1 MSALRSLLT
10 PSAEQHEQ
18 QQQQARGI
26 LSTSGDTEVLMAA
39 AAAARIS
46 VRTSRKPLA
55 LLSFSGSPKV
65 VRPRCF
71 FPLSQLLFGRAEYVG
86 RIADHTISIDLSRSL
101 SLINSN
107 HRCSIEFLHY
117 TQTDVETT
125 IIGDYDITRRVFEPL
140 LPSSPDGSSNE
151 PFLVNSYQE
160 PRVLLDV
167 ILDEGVGTSF
177 TKRVRERE
185 RERERERGVS
195 Y

>member
-86 RIADHTISIDLSRSL
+86 RIADQTISHDLPLID
-101 SLINSN
+101 SN

-140 LPSSPDGSSNE
+140 LPSSPDSSSNE

-177 TKRVRERE
+177 TRERE
-185 RERERERGVS
+185 REESR